1 MTVPTNTMQNFSGQV
16 AGNREDLTDAI
27 YNVSPTET
35 PMISMAQKSTAYNVL
50 HEWQSE
56 ALAAATAS
64 NAVVEGDDAANQS
77 IVATTRLNNYIQ
89 TSEKTIGISTIQ
101 EATRSAG
108 RPSEMAHQ
116 LVNYGLALRRDMET
130 VLLNNSIA
138 PSAGSASTA
147 RKLRALPSWYAT
159 NTSRGGG
166 ASVGA
171 NGSTTTIATDAST
184 PRNFTEALFKTVLN
198 SIWVNASIGEG
209 MFAMAGPT
217 NRANLSSQLSG
228 GSTKFYRVESKNLTA
243 TVTIYQSDFGDIK
256 LIPNRFQRDKDL
268 HIINPEYLAISFLEK
283 FREQDLAVTGLARRK
298 QIWASY
304 TLEVRNEAAHGIV
317 ADLNTTIL

>member
-1 MTVPTNTMQNFSGQV
+1 MAVPAGTFQAFQ
-16 AGNREDLTDAI
+16 AIGNREDLTDAI

-35 PMISMAQKSTAYNVL
+35 PLISMAQKATAYAAL
-50 HEWQSE
+50 HEWQTES
-56 ALAAATAS
+56 LASANVN
-64 NAVVEGDDAANQS
+64 NAVIEGDDAANQT
-77 IVATTRLNNYIQ
+77 IVTTGRVTNNVQ

-101 EATRSAG
+101 EATRAAG

-116 LVNYGLALRRDMET
+116 MINYGLALRRDMET
-130 VLLNNSIA
+130 ILLNNTVA
-138 PSAGSASTA
+138 PAVGSASVS

-166 ASVGA
+166 APVGA
-171 NGSTTTIATDAST
+171 NGTSTTLATDAGT
-184 PRNFTEALFKTVLN
+184 PRNFSEALFKTVIN
-198 SIWVNASIGEG
+198 SIYTNASIGDG

-228 GSTKFYRVESKNLTA
+228 GSTKFYRVESKSLTA
-243 TVTIYQSDFGDIK
+243 TVTVYQSDFGDIK

-268 HIINPEYLAISFLEK
+268 HIINPEYIAIAFLEK